1 MAEIT
6 ARMPVHINLGSF
18 EWVEIDRTL
27 TGIPDG
33 TPAGEI
39 HARLLKLMAPGFKAA
54 QDATLYGSGDNET
67 SVYEWNNMTGGS

>member
-6 ARMPVHINLGSF
+6 ARMAVHINLGSF

-33 TPAGEI
+33 TSAEEI
-39 HARLLKLMAPGFKAA
+39 HAKLLKLMAPGMQAA
-54 QDATLYGSGDNET
+54 QRATAYDPADNET